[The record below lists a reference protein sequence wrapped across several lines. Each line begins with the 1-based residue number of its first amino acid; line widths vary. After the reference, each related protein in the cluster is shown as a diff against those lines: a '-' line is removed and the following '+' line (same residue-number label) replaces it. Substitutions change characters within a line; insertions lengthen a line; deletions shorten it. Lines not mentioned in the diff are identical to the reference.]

1 MLQVTQTPKLSR
13 RHVLVSGLAICAALT
28 LTACE
33 TPVAVQNLPDIT
45 FAHLPAIAMDVAS
58 IEIENRFSASLAAP
72 HVEHRVPVAPATAL
86 AQWAKDRLKP
96 VGKTGKLKLIIE
108 DARVTE
114 TLLAR
119 DKSLKGNF
127 TKQQSHRY
135 DFSVSAALVL
145 SDAGGSERGTAST
158 ATSRSITVREDLSLN
173 DWERT
178 LFDATDRLLG
188 DFNTEMEANLRR
200 HLANWVR

>member
-1 MLQVTQTPKLSR
+1 MPQAKTTPELSR
-13 RHVLVSGLAICAALT
+13 RHILVGGLALCALLT
-28 LTACE
+28 LSACE

-58 IEIENRFSASLAAP
+58 IEIENRFSAPLAAP
-72 HVEHRVPVAPATAL
+72 HVEHRLPVAPAVAL

-96 VGKTGKLKLIIE
+96 VGETGKLKLIIE

-114 TLLAR
+114 TLLTR

-135 DFSVSAALVL
+135 DFAINAALVL
-145 SDAGGSERGTAST
+145 SDANGAERGTAST
-158 ATSRSITVREDLSLN
+158 ATSRSITLREDLSLN
-173 DWERT
+173 DWEKT
-178 LFDATDRLLG
+178 LFNATDRLLG

-200 HLANWVR
+200 HLVNWVR